1 MQTVGDPHLYDVA
14 SDRSIPLASEGGVIT
29 SGVDAEPAL
38 FAYEFDGTAC
48 FLTPIPSSPP
58 LTVDRQEVWQRTPLG
73 HLSIIQSA
81 EQVFIFLEHDDPIV
95 STNYAANLW
104 LVSRLDEAPEST
116 QDPRMLTK
124 TLTQTLGETIEIP
137 LDRLGDESLP
147 LKLPGAIPL
156 SDERVVI
163 GRDQRRVEIWLPDVR
178 VSCVHAWIQLHGETA
193 VLTDLKSTNGTFVD
207 GERIRG
213 SRTIATGSRIQIGP
227 YTLIFRGGTLYPL
240 SHDNNVQLTARDLVR
255 RVPDRGDRGATKV
268 ILDGISLV
276 IRPREFVCILGP
288 SGSGKT
294 TLLSALSARVPAD
307 DGTVLL
313 NGQNLYT
320 EFDLLKQNLA
330 VVPQKDVLHDVLP
343 LNSALWY
350 TAKLRLPADM
360 STRDIEDRI
369 DTTLDT
375 VNLVQR
381 QFAPIRKLSGG
392 QIKRA
397 SWANEAICNPS
408 LIFLDE
414 VTSGLDEQTD
424 SEMMQ
429 LFRRMADDGKTIV
442 CVTHSLSYVEQN
454 CNLLVILAPGGILAF
469 VGSPADA
476 LDYFGVSRLGDV
488 YQMISKA
495 DPEEWKQR
503 FRDHELYEK
512 YIERRLP
519 RAATVPRAKRR
530 SQRWEVK
537 ELLTAWRQF
546 VLLLRR
552 NTAIQFADKR
562 ALAMMF
568 GQSLFIAGL
577 LVWLFGDIS
586 NLDARDE
593 AARLVESTAPG
604 IGFDELFP
612 ETQQE
617 YLTEAEEAKRMDRSS
632 KLLFLLCI
640 SCIWF
645 GCNNS
650 AKEIIKERTIYS
662 KERDVGLRV
671 PSYYGSKLVLLG
683 LLTALQASLLFF
695 IVDYFTQ
702 VGGSASEQW
711 LVLSLSAL
719 VGVAMG
725 LAISALATSEDVAV
739 TIVPMALIPQIIMA
753 GLIAPLLNH
762 TREFSQIC
770 IPAYWSYQG
779 LLHSL
784 DDVLQERLRDA
795 DYLVLGADWTPAR
808 ISGILG
814 AYIIVFAITALVALY
829 SRER

>member
-1 MQTVGDPHLYDVA
+1 MQSAGEFRLYDVT
-14 SDRSIPLASEGGVIT
+14 SDRTVSLRERLTVTAADGAPLFVVEPEGGGWCVARLDGT
-29 SGVDAEPAL
+29 PAL
-38 FAYEFDGTAC
+38 S
-48 FLTPIPSSPP
+48 LN
-58 LTVDRQEVWQRTPLG
+58 QHEVRRRADLE
-73 HLSIIQSA
+73 HLSIIQA
-81 EQVFIFLEHDDPIV
+81 GEQVFIFLERDDPVV
-95 STNYAANLW
+95 STNYSANLW
-104 LVSRLDEAPEST
+104 LVNKLDEALEPT
-116 QDPRMLTK
+116 QDPRILTK
-124 TLTQTLGETIEIP
+124 TLSQTIEIP
-137 LDRLGDESLP
+137 LDQIEQETVAPR
-147 LKLPGAIPL
+147 LPGTIQLADQRML
-156 SDERVVI
+156 I
-163 GRDQRRVEIWLPDVR
+163 GRDQRRVAVCLPDVR
-178 VSCVHAWIQLHGETA
+178 VSCVHAAIQLQGSGA

-207 GERIRG
+207 GEQIRG
-213 SRTIATGSRIQIGP
+213 SREIFNGSRIQIGP
-227 YTLIFRGGTLYPL
+227 YTLIFRGGMLHPL
-240 SHDNNVQLTARDLVR
+240 SHDNNVQLTARDLIR
-255 RVPDRGDRGATKV
+255 RVPDRGQRGATKV

-276 IRPREFVCILGP
+276 IHPREFVCILGP

-307 DGTVLL
+307 EGTVFL
-313 NGQNLYT
+313 NDQDLYT
-320 EFDLLKQNLA
+320 EFELLKQNLA

-343 LNSALWY
+343 LSAALWY

-360 STRDIEDRI
+360 SAEDIEQRI

-381 QFAPIRKLSGG
+381 QYAPIRKLSGG
-392 QIKRA
+392 QVKRA

-429 LFRRMADDGKTIV
+429 LFRRMADEGKTIV

-454 CNLLVILAPGGILAF
+454 CNLLVILAPGGVLAF
-469 VGSPADA
+469 VGSPSEA
-476 LDYFGVSRLGDV
+476 LEYFGVSRLGDV
-488 YQMISKA
+488 YQKISQHEPQ
-495 DPEEWKQR
+495 DWKGR
-503 FRDHELYEK
+503 FRAHPLHEK
-512 YIERRLP
+512 YVEGRLP
-519 RAATVPRAKRR
+519 PVDRGPREKKRVN
-530 SQRWEVK
+530 RWGGK

-552 NTAIQFADKR
+552 NSAIQLADKR

-586 NLDARDE
+586 ALNAKDE
-593 AARLVESTAPG
+593 AVRLMELTAPG
-604 IGFDELFP
+604 IGWEDLFP
-612 ETQQE
+612 ETQEE
-617 YLTEAEEAKRMDRSS
+617 YLSEAEEAKRMDRSS

-671 PSYYGSKLVLLG
+671 PSYYASKLVLLG
-683 LLTALQASLLFF
+683 ILTAAQASLLYL
-695 IVDYFTQ
+695 IVDYFTCL
-702 VGGSASEQW
+702 GGSFADQW
-711 LVLSLSAL
+711 LLLSLTAL
-719 VGVAMG
+719 TGVAMG
-725 LAISALATSEDVAV
+725 LAISALASSEDVAV

-779 LLHSL
+779 LLQSL
-784 DDVLQERLRDA
+784 DEPLRDRLREA
-795 DYLVLGADWTPAR
+795 DYLVVGSDWTMGPV
-808 ISGILG
+808 SGIL
-814 AYIIVFAITALVALY
+814 ATYIGVFAVVALAALY
-829 SRER
+829 SRDR